1 MPHLIGFVDDSTQL
15 AHKALIAV
23 IKQFASANGWQVMRD
38 LTPSDGAHELIL
50 KGPGYSGTEE
60 IFVGVKSYENV
71 NTDYYNLAFMACV
84 GYVAGNTFETQPGVR
99 ISGCP
104 GHNKRID
111 YWISLSPQRIAGAL
125 KVGTPVYESFYVG
138 KMFPY
143 ARPSQYPL
151 PLVCASMLNGAAATR
166 YSDTTHSM
174 PYKGNRANCA
184 MRFVDGLW
192 QTPYCHP
199 WGQTNAYSDSTRDTN
214 GVYPLIPIELN
225 SANGMFGCLEGISHI
240 SGFNNIV
247 ENTVTQGG
255 QTHVVIQDVSRTG
268 FADYYALRLD
278 ANP

>member
-23 IKQFASANGWQVMRD
+23 IKNFASANGWQVMRD

-50 KGPGYSGTEE
+50 KGSGYSGTEE

-104 GHNKRID
+104 AHNRRID

-138 KMFPY
+138 KIFPY

-151 PLVCASMLNGAAATR
+151 PIVCASMLNGAATTR
-166 YSDTTHSM
+166 YSDTAHSM
-174 PYKGNRANCA
+174 PYKGNRVNLG
-184 MRFVDGLW
+184 MRFVDGAWL
-192 QTPYCHP
+192 QPYAYP
-199 WGQTNAYSDSTRDTN
+199 WGNTTMDSNLRDVG
-214 GVYPLIPIELN
+214 GVYPLIPVELYTTN
-225 SANGMFGCLEGISHI
+225 QNVYGVLEGISHI
-240 SGFNNIV
+240 TGFDNVV
-247 ENTVTQGG
+247 ENTVTSDG
-255 QTHVVIQDVSRTG
+255 QTHVVIQDVARTG

-278 ANP
+278 N